1 MVTFHFAFCMFT
13 RVYPPL
19 STHKKIGGKRG
30 LDFTFSA
37 SVWSCHWKIES
48 CLVEFTL
55 KTLGYV
61 GLKNIDQHNIYIW
74 VNYNMLLTWILG
86 PLKGIIS
93 LANHDSSEGEQW
105 GRCNLPR
112 YIYMYIYIIYIHIL
126 YIYIAKKKTGS
137 DIPNIGYGLK

>member
-1 MVTFHFAFCMFT
+1 MFT

-19 STHKKIGGKRG
+19 STHKKIGEKRG

-61 GLKNIDQHNIYIW
+61 ELKLKNIDQHNIYIYLYLAKLSY
-74 VNYNMLLTWILG
+74 VTNIKILG
-86 PLKGIIS
+86 PLKGMIS
-93 LANHDSSEGEQW
+93 PYLNHEFQGSGEQW
-105 GRCNLPR
+105 KP
-112 YIYMYIYIIYIHIL
+112 
-126 YIYIAKKKTGS
+126 GS
-137 DIPNIGYGLK
+137 DIPKNWDVFLVI

>member
-61 GLKNIDQHNIYIW
+61 GLKNIDQHNIYIYMGKLQY
-74 VNYNMLLTWILG
+74 VTNMNSWAI
-86 PLKGIIS
+86 KG
-93 LANHDSSEGEQW
+93 DYFP
-105 GRCNLPR
+105 C
-112 YIYMYIYIIYIHIL
+112 
-126 YIYIAKKKTGS
+126 
-137 DIPNIGYGLK
+137 